1 MSGGRVT
8 SSKPSKQR
16 KFLYNAPLHLRAK
29 MMAAPLSPELRERYG
44 RRSFPVRKGDKVRIM
59 RGDYAGREG
68 KVIGIDREKYRIH
81 VEGLTRKRADGTE
94 VPIPVHPSKVMIIDL
109 DLGDERRKAALERR
123 EEAE

>member
-59 RGDYAGREG
+59 RGDYTGREG